1 MNLAGNLAAE
11 LEADLLAFEAALSQ
25 ELASDVELL
34 RRIVGDLVGSGG
46 KRLRPRLSFLAAR
59 AIGLEQGATEVALI
73 SELIHSAT
81 LLHDDLVD
89 HAHTR
94 RGKPA
99 AFQRYGSGAS
109 VLTGDYLL
117 ARAVGVLA
125 RIGEGE
131 IALVPMVAAAAR
143 GLAEMEVL
151 QVELTTRPQ
160 IEHKDYYQII
170 AGKTGGLFAFAAE
183 APAVLARAPLPQRQA
198 LHDFGL
204 EYGLAFQM
212 RDDYLDLMGD
222 PELLGK
228 PVGGDLREGQ
238 PTLITIELTQRAP
251 EEAGPIL
258 ARLGIEPDDLERL
271 RRLAQETGADQA
283 VLAAIAQRTEQALNA
298 LRALPESPAR
308 RALAELAQQ
317 ELERSL

>member
-1 MNLAGNLAAE
+1 LAGNLAAE
-11 LEADLLAFEAALSQ
+11 LEADLLAFETALSQ
-25 ELASDVELL
+25 ELASDVQLL
-34 RRIVGDLVGSGG
+34 RRIVVDLVGSGG

-59 AIGLEQGATEVALI
+59 AVDLERGATEVALV

-99 AFQRYGSGAS
+99 AFQRYGTGAS

-125 RIGEGE
+125 RIGE
-131 IALVPMVAAAAR
+131 IRLVPMVAAAAR
-143 GLAEMEVL
+143 SLAEMEIF
-151 QVELTTRPQ
+151 QVELTTRAKVAPA
-160 IEHKDYYQII
+160 DYYRII

-183 APAVLARAPLPQRQA
+183 APAVLARAPLSQRQA

-238 PTLITIELTQRAP
+238 PTLVTIELAQRAP
-251 EEAGPIL
+251 QAAGPIL
-258 ARLGIEPDDLERL
+258 ARRGSEPGDLERL
-271 RRLAQETGADQA
+271 QKLVQETGADQA

-298 LRALPESPAR
+298 LRVLPESPAR

>member
-34 RRIVGDLVGSGG
+34 RRIVADLVGSGG

-59 AIGLEQGATEVALI
+59 AIGLERGATEIALV

-125 RIGEGE
+125 RIGE
-131 IALVPMVAAAAR
+131 ISLVPMVAAAAR

-151 QVELTTRPQ
+151 QVELTARLRVAPA
-160 IEHKDYYQII
+160 DYYRIV

-183 APAVLARAPLPQRQA
+183 APAVLAQVEPVQRQA

-238 PTLITIELTQRAP
+238 PTLITIELAQRAP

-258 ARLGIEPDDLERL
+258 ARRGNEPGDLERL
-271 RRLAQETGADQA
+271 QKLVQETGTDQV
-283 VLAAIAQRTEQALNA
+283 VLAAIAEKTELAISALC
-298 LRALPESPAR
+298 ALPESPAR

>member
-1 MNLAGNLAAE
+1 MNLAGNLAAL

-34 RRIVGDLVGSGG
+34 RRIVDDLVTSGG
-46 KRLRPRLSFLAAR
+46 KRLRPRLTFLAAR
-59 AIGLEQGATEVALI
+59 AVSLEKGATELALI

-89 HAHTR
+89 HADTR
-94 RGKPA
+94 RGKLA
-99 AFQRYGSGAS
+99 AFHSYGVGAS

-117 ARAVGVLA
+117 ARAIEVLA
-125 RIGEGE
+125 RLGE
-131 IALVPMVAAAAR
+131 IALVPMLAATAR
-143 GLAEMEVL
+143 GLAEMEVFQAQL
-151 QVELTTRPQ
+151 SSRSQVPRS
-160 IEHKDYYQII
+160 DYFRVI

-183 APAVLARAPLPQRQA
+183 SPAVLARTAPHQRRA
-198 LHDFGL
+198 LREFGL

-222 PELLGK
+222 PGLLGK

-238 PTLITIELTQRAP
+238 PTLITIELQQRSP
-251 EEAGPIL
+251 EIAGAIL
-258 ARLGIEPDDLERL
+258 ARRGSEPGDLERL
-271 RRLAQETGADQA
+271 QKLARETGADRA
-283 VLAAIAQRTEQALNA
+283 VMAAVAQRSE
-298 LRALPESPAR
+298 RALSALAGLPDSPAR

-317 ELERSL
+317 ELVRSL